1 MLLDNE
7 TKERSAGQ
15 WLAEW
20 TKNGKLDIVTGY
32 FSVGG
37 LSFLSDKVNDRVK
50 LYRFILGDMVQHEGE
65 RDRALDLLNDNIT
78 LEAAFKLSADA
89 RRASTF
95 LEQVKVDIKPSNQIS
110 AMPRHISLNV
120 KQVDSLN
127 TTTSPEVQTLP
138 RPGLA

>member
-65 RDRALDLLNDNIT
+65 NVIGRL
-78 LEAAFKLSADA
+78 
-89 RRASTF
+89 
-95 LEQVKVDIKPSNQIS
+95 IS
-110 AMPRHISLNV
+110 
-120 KQVDSLN
+120 
-127 TTTSPEVQTLP
+127 
-138 RPGLA
+138 